1 LFYFVC
7 VVSCFFALLLFV
19 FLFVLLFVLFYCL
32 PLFSIVFHCFFWVAF
47 EFLVFVFQLARRF
60 SCVQVDFFSSFDIL
74 LRRPSLASCKKQKK
88 GNFIRRPSHPL
99 HKSNMSAA
107 AFFSLRDESS
117 ASTLAGNLVDGS
129 NIASVRALE
138 SRKTGSGPTSAI
150 GVSSGAAVYADQ
162 LRVTAADGLI
172 MPPLFVAADSSATAA
187 TNLQVNKSDA
197 TYFIQ
202 AGNYSG
208 DQQVNLRLPAL
219 SLTDSG
225 NPALAGFKARFV
237 IAGAISAGAVQV
249 MRASTDN
256 CTVKGFISHA
266 NAMTVA
272 TGVTTLTAGSSPFAV
287 AGNAAGAVGV
297 ANTMFN
303 AAAPG
308 IAFSSTSEI
317 GDWVEFETDGLN
329 WFVRGVVKTKGS
341 ITTAS

>member
-1 LFYFVC
+1 MFFRVVVVRVLIRAVIC
-7 VVSCFFALLLFV
+7 VVLLPSV
-19 FLFVLLFVLFYCL
+19 
-32 PLFSIVFHCFFWVAF
+32 VFHCFPLLFLLHLSFLFSFFNLPDVFHAF
-47 EFLVFVFQLARRF
+47 KLIFFRRLT
-60 SCVQVDFFSSFDIL
+60 SCSVVRL
-74 LRRPSLASCKKQKK
+74 WPAVKNKKK

-172 MPPLFVAADSSATAA
+172 MPPLFVAADSSATAV

-202 AGNYSG
+202 AGDYSD
-208 DQQVNLRLPAL
+208 DQKINLRLPAL

-237 IAGAISAGAVQV
+237 IAGAISAGNVQV
-249 MRASTDN
+249 MRASTDS

-272 TGVTTLTAGSSPFAV
+272 TGVTTLTAGSSPYTV
-287 AGNAAGAVGV
+287 LGNAAGAVGV